1 MCVCM
6 HVDFLEFSTQMI
18 MPSANGDSFISSCL
32 HFFFFLAA
40 LGLHCG
46 M

>member
-6 HVDFLEFSTQMI
+6 HVDFLEFSTQI
-18 MPSANGDSFISSCL
+18 VMPSANGDSFISSCL
-32 HFFFFLAA
+32 IFFFLAV